1 MTAVTEI
8 NKKTLRFICWSI
20 LILIALFGLWPFNLN
35 PVNQVFWLKDEPGV
49 RFTGPGHL
57 YGTGSLS
64 DFFSNRP
71 VSLECWL
78 RPAAEPNN
86 RLPHIL
92 SFRDGRRQEV
102 FLLGQ
107 WKDALAIRVRTSRA
121 DIPRGYR
128 ERGKGQVLVKN
139 RVVFITL
146 TSSPEESTLYVDGA
160 RVQEF
165 PGFPLLESR
174 PAGPSVL
181 VLGNSPTGKGYWEGD
196 LLGLALYSRTLSDQE
211 VRQNHLHWMQ
221 RDYQSLKSGPGLIG
235 LYPFNEG
242 KGERIGNLASDSCPL
257 LKPAVFHPRQKVILE
272 WPTKEQLKRRGF
284 YQDLAVNILGFIP
297 LGYFLALW
305 LLRFSRL
312 SAPGAGAA
320 TLLLGALLSL
330 GIELTQVYLP
340 TRDSSAGDLI
350 FNILG
355 TLTGIMLLQGLHGRP
370 SHRTRTDDGGSVRR
384 SLAF

>member
-8 NKKTLRFICWSI
+8 NKKTLSFICWSI
-20 LILIALFGLWPFNLN
+20 FILIALFGLWPFNLN
-35 PVNQVFWLKDEPGV
+35 PFNQVFWLKDEPGV
-49 RFTGPGHL
+49 RFSGPGHL
-57 YGTGSLS
+57 YSTGSLS
-64 DFFSNRP
+64 DFFSGRS

-92 SFRDGRRQEV
+92 SFWDGRRQEV

-139 RVVFITL
+139 RMVFITL
-146 TSSPEESTLYVDGA
+146 TSSPEGSTLYLDGA
-160 RVQEF
+160 RVKEF
-165 PGFPLLESR
+165 PGFPLLEDG

-181 VLGNSPTGKGYWEGD
+181 VLGNSATGKSYWEGD
-196 LLGLALYSRTLSDQE
+196 LLGLALYNRSLSDRE
-211 VRQNHLHWMQ
+211 ARENHSRWIQ
-221 RDYQSLKSGPGLIG
+221 RDYQSLKSGQGLIG

-242 KGERIGNLASDSCPL
+242 KGERIGNRTSGSYPL

-297 LGYFLALW
+297 LGFFFALR

-355 TLTGIMLLQGLHGRP
+355 TLTGIMLLRLMTRSAGRQ
-370 SHRTRTDDGGSVRR
+370 
-384 SLAF
+384 A